1 MTLPAIHTPA
11 GAPNVLMVRA
21 AALRDPFS
29 NFDKELLKIGHA
41 IVHDKV
47 VVIDP
52 MSEKDCMVVTGSH
65 NLGFKASYAND
76 ENLVIIRGNRALACA
91 YAVHVLDVY
100 EHYRFRAVQEKIRCE
115 AELAGK
121 SVEKAVDQGFLKED
135 DSWQDKYV
143 APDHSYLR
151 GSFLRTIEG
160 ATHAATRGTR

>member
-1 MTLPAIHTPA
+1 M
-11 GAPNVLMVRA
+11 MVRP
-21 AALRDPFS
+21 AALHDPVA

-52 MSEKDCMVVTGSH
+52 MSEEDCVVVTGSH

-76 ENLVIIRGNRALACA
+76 ENLAVIRGNRALACA

-100 EHYRFRAVQEKIRCE
+100 EHYRFRAVQEEIRRE

-121 SVEKAVDQGFLKED
+121 SVEKAVGRGFLRED
-135 DSWQDKYV
+135 DTWQDKYV
-143 APDHSYLR
+143 APGQVD
-151 GSFLRTIEG
+151 LRTYLL
-160 ATHAATRGTR
+160 ADY